1 MAARTEARIL
11 EGDFETEGT
20 VSWMRFEDG
29 RFRFL
34 DPDAP
39 RKPWWTKPEWI
50 EYGIDDVATVDDLAM
65 VEATGVGRSL
75 GLGVLGGIALGVWGA
90 VLGAVVGGIR
100 FDHEIEIVFRDGK
113 RVEVQVSDE
122 GWDEIS
128 YAYRESLREARRTAR
143 REAHRQAIEGTPPST
158 PSRPS
163 PSPGLQL
170 RCPGKHRMHG
180 NPVAAMDFEDPSR
193 HQDAPNP
200 RVRKRRLEH

>member
-20 VSWMRFEDG
+20 VSWMHFEDG

-39 RKPWWTKPEWI
+39 RKRWWAKPEWI
-50 EYGIDDVATVDDLAM
+50 EYGIDDVATVDNLAM

-90 VLGAVVGGIR
+90 VLGAVVGGMR

-143 REAHRQAIEGTPPST
+143 REAHRRAIESTPPST
-158 PSRPS
+158 TPVRPS
-163 PSPGLQL
+163 GGPS
-170 RCPGKHRMHG
+170 
-180 NPVAAMDFEDPSR
+180 F
-193 HQDAPNP
+193 DALGAP
-200 RVRKRRLEH
+200 RAR